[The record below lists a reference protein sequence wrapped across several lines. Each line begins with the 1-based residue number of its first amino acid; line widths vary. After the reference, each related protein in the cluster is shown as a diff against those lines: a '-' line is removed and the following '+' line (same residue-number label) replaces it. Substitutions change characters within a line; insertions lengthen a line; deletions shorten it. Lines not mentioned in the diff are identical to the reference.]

1 MKRTYRMQRGYVSF
15 SIVAVCLVLWVF
27 FYKPYPLLVQKIT
40 LIQLPRVESSIFLIL
55 AALMLFGILVCWAV
69 RNKLWF
75 GISYSLQYYLL
86 VKRIRRHIKDARFED
101 ERELDNRFVILP
113 KINIIFD
120 DNRTRK
126 SGKIFIRNSI
136 KFDKKLESMRID
148 SALSGYVCE
157 RNYLSTDRDYYIFE
171 FYSNEVEQQLEIKSA
186 NDLIVWASKTAKEY
200 DLRIDE
206 RTTVPFHH
214 MGLVGQTGSG
224 KSFFIQML
232 CEQIVSKQVQHELYI
247 VDPKRSDVYQM
258 AERFVGKQRTADKAN
273 AVELIKNFHQRM
285 AERQNELQSYFR
297 LNRNKTYKEAGL
309 PALILLIDEFG
320 ALRDSWKTLS
330 KKERDEI
337 DSVLADVAFMGRQL
351 GCILWIATQQMN
363 AQTMPT
369 AIREQLVLK
378 IALGDSDEQ
387 TYRTLFASG
396 VNIPPVRFSAGKGIF
411 SYPSLANVE
420 NPRLLIVPYCSF
432 MN

>member
-1 MKRTYRMQRGYVSF
+1 MKRTYRMQRGFISF
-15 SIVAVCLVLWVF
+15 SIVGISLILWVF
-27 FYKPYPLLVQKIT
+27 FHKPYPLLVEKIN
-40 LIQLPRVESSIFLIL
+40 LIQLPHVESNIFLTL
-55 AALMLFGILVCWAV
+55 AALMLFGLFVCWSV
-69 RNKLWF
+69 RNKLWLGMF
-75 GISYSLQYYLL
+75 YSLQHYSL

-101 ERELDNRFVILP
+101 ERELDHRFVILP
-113 KINIIFD
+113 KINILFD

-126 SGKIFIRNSI
+126 SGKVFIRNSI

-157 RNYLSTDRDYYIFE
+157 RNYLSNDRDYYIFE
-171 FYSNEVEQQLEIKSA
+171 FYSNELEKQSEIKTI
-186 NDLIVWASKTAKEY
+186 NDLIVWANKTGNEY
-200 DLRIDE
+200 ELRLDE

-232 CEQIVSKQVQHELYI
+232 CEQTFSKQVQHELFI

-258 AERFVGKQRTADKAN
+258 AERIVGKQRTADKTN

-285 AERQNELQSYFR
+285 TERQNELQNYFR

-330 KKERDEI
+330 KKERDEV
-337 DSVLADVAFMGRQL
+337 DSILADVAFMGRQL

-387 TYRTLFASG
+387 TYRTLFASS

-420 NPRLLIVPYCSF
+420 NPRLLVVPYCSF
-432 MN
+432 LK